1 MSAPDARKPVQED
14 VAMIASGSKVS
25 IHYTLTVD
33 GAVVD
38 SSSGKEPLEYV
49 QGEGMLVPGIEK
61 GLAGAAAGE
70 KRRVVVSPEEGYGEA
85 HPELLIK
92 APRES
97 LAHLPDLAVGAVVSG
112 EGPDGPFRAIVRAL
126 ADEDV
131 TLDLNHPL
139 AGKTLEFDVEVVSVA
154 APPSKI
160 IRP

>member
-1 MSAPDARKPVQED
+1 MISA
-14 VAMIASGSKVS
+14 GSKVS

-33 GAVVD
+33 GEVVD
-38 SSSGKEPLEYV
+38 SSNGREPLEYV

-70 KRRVVVSPEEGYGEA
+70 KRHVKVSAAEGYGET
-85 HPELLIK
+85 HPELLIQ
-92 APRES
+92 APKES
-97 LAHLPDLAVGAVVSG
+97 LAHLPDLQAGAVVRG
-112 EGPDGPFRAIVRAL
+112 EGPEGPFRAIVR
-126 ADEDV
+126 EIGETEV

-139 AGKTLEFDVEVVSVA
+139 AGKTLEFDVEVVSVG

>member
-1 MSAPDARKPVQED
+1 
-14 VAMIASGSKVS
+14 MIAAGSKVS

-38 SSSGKEPLEYV
+38 SSSGKAPLEYV

-61 GLAGAAAGE
+61 GLVGATAGE
-70 KRRVVVSPEEGYGEA
+70 KRHIEVAPDEGYGVP

-97 LAHLPDLAVGAVVSG
+97 LAHLPDLAVGAVVQG
-112 EGPDGPFRAIVRAL
+112 EGPDGPFRAIVREIGE
-126 ADEDV
+126 EDV

-139 AGKTLEFDVEVVSVA
+139 AGKTLAFDVEVVSVA

-160 IRP
+160 ILP

>member
-1 MSAPDARKPVQED
+1 
-14 VAMIASGSKVS
+14 MIAAGSKVT

-38 SSSGKEPLEYV
+38 SSSGREPLEYV
-49 QGEGMLVPGIEK
+49 QGEGMLVPGIEA

-70 KRRVVVSPEEGYGEA
+70 KRRVTVAPAEGYGEL

-92 APRES
+92 APRQA
-97 LAHLPDLAVGAVVSG
+97 LAHLPDLAVGAVVQG
-112 EGPDGPFRAIVRAL
+112 EGPDGPFRAVVRELGL
-126 ADEDV
+126 AEV

-139 AGKTLEFDVEVVSVA
+139 AGKTLEFDVEVVSVGA
-154 APPSKI
+154 APSKI

>member
-1 MSAPDARKPVQED
+1 
-14 VAMIASGSKVS
+14 MIAAGSKVS

-33 GAVVD
+33 GSVVD

-49 QGEGMLVPGIEK
+49 QGQGMLVPGIEK

-70 KRRVVVSPEEGYGEA
+70 KRRVVVAPAEGYGEA

-92 APRES
+92 APREALS
-97 LAHLPDLAVGAVVSG
+97 HLPDLAVGAVVAG
-112 EGPDGPFRAIVRAL
+112 EGPDGPFRAIVRQI

-154 APPSKI
+154 AAPSKI
-160 IRP
+160 ILP

>member
-1 MSAPDARKPVQED
+1 
-14 VAMIASGSKVS
+14 MIAAGSKVS

-38 SSSGKEPLEYV
+38 SSTGKAPLEYV
-49 QGEGMLVPGIEK
+49 QGEGMLVPGIEA

-70 KRRVVVSPEEGYGEA
+70 KRRVVVPPAEGYGEA
-85 HPELLIK
+85 QPELLIK
-92 APRES
+92 APRQALE
-97 LAHLPDLAVGAVVSG
+97 HLPDLAVGAVVSG
-112 EGPDGPFRAIVRAL
+112 EGPDGQFRAIVRAI

-139 AGKTLEFDVEVVSVA
+139 AGKTLEFDVEVVAVA

>member
-1 MSAPDARKPVQED
+1 MISA
-14 VAMIASGSKVS
+14 GSKVS

-38 SSSGKEPLEYV
+38 SSKGKEPLDYV

-92 APRES
+92 APREA

>member
-1 MSAPDARKPVQED
+1 
-14 VAMIASGSKVS
+14 MIAAGSKVS

-49 QGEGMLVPGIEK
+49 QGEGMLVPGIEA
-61 GLAGAAAGE
+61 GLTGAAAGE
-70 KRRVVVSPEEGYGEA
+70 KRRVVVAPAEGYGEA
-85 HPELLIK
+85 QPELIIK
-92 APRES
+92 APRQALE
-97 LAHLPDLAVGAVVSG
+97 HLPDLAVGAVVSG
-112 EGPDGPFRAIVRAL
+112 ESPDGPFRAIVRAI

>member
-1 MSAPDARKPVQED
+1 
-14 VAMIASGSKVS
+14 MIAAGSKVS

-33 GAVVD
+33 GSVVD

-61 GLAGAAAGE
+61 GLVGAAPGE
-70 KRRVVVSPEEGYGEA
+70 KRSIVVAPDEGYGEA

-97 LAHLPDLAVGAVVSG
+97 LAHLPDLAVNAVVQG
-112 EGPDGPFRAIVRAL
+112 EGPDGPFRAVVREID
-126 ADEDV
+126 DEDV

-139 AGKTLEFDVEVVSVA
+139 AGKTLAFDVEVVSVA
-154 APPSKI
+154 PPKSKI
-160 IRP
+160 ILP